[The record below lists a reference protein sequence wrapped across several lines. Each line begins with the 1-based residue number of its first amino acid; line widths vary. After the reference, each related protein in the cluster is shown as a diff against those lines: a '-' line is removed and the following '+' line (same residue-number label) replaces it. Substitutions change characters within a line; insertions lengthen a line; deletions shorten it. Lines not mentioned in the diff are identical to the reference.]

1 MSNEG
6 DTVGSRITGESNTP
20 MTGRLGDPG
29 GTGCNP
35 QEQSDCVIRDIH
47 AKQGEQSQDKSFFKV
62 H

>member
-6 DTVGSRITGESNTP
+6 DMASRISGASNTP
-20 MTGRLGDPG
+20 MAGRFGDPG

-35 QEQSDCVIRDIH
+35 QEQCDCIIRDIH